1 MTDLKVAQKYISLST
16 NANSRKLEFSLTLNH
31 VRKLL
36 TAKKCY
42 FTGAVF
48 TDSVKRT
55 VDRLDASKG
64 YTIEN
69 TVACTLEFNQKK
81 NNLTAEEIKMMYN
94 ALKRKKL
101 A

>member
-1 MTDLKVAQKYISLST
+1 MTDLKVAQKYVSLSN
-16 NANSRKLEFSLTLNH
+16 NASSRRLEFSLTLNH
-31 VRKLL
+31 VKKLL

-42 FTGAVF
+42 FT
-48 TDSVKRT
+48 DSVQRT

-64 YTIEN
+64 YTVEN
-69 TVACTLEFNQKK
+69 TVACTLGFNQKK

-101 A
+101 L